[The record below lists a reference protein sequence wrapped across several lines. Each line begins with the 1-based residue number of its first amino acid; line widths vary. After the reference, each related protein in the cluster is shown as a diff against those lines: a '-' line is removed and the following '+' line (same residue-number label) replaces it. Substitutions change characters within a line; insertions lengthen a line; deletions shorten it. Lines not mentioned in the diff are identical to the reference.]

1 MPEKEEE
8 GSEMHTKV
16 APCNCT
22 GKGSLQIHLSRP
34 ATAFLVAL
42 LDRKNPVFW
51 DKQEPESVEMIEN
64 FGKMLSLDIK
74 HAITRQRKIERMD
87 EEKYNKLQADLE
99 GPDIVMAVGDIQLAE
114 LLSILM
120 GPLDKLN

>member
-22 GKGSLQIHLSRP
+22 GKGSLQIHLSRS

-51 DKQEPESVEMIEN
+51 EGQDKESIKMIED
-64 FGKMLSLDIK
+64 FGKCLLLDIK
-74 HAITRQRKIERMD
+74 TAITRQRKIERMD